1 MVREKKD
8 PFNKKTIEMYHQEYN
23 QLVTDDKK

>member
-8 PFNKKTIEMYHQEYN
+8 PFNKKTIEMYHQEY
-23 QLVTDDKK
+23 DKIVKEAK